1 MEHLPQV
8 VAFVGPAGTG
18 KSHRASLLAEDLGIP
33 AIIDDGLLILHGHIA
48 AGTSAKREPTAMA
61 AVRRAVF
68 ADPQHAREVRE
79 ALLKSGAERVLVL
92 GTSKEMVHLIC
103 DALDLPRPQRYIP
116 IHEVASP
123 EEMRQARRIRRS
135 QGKHVIPAPTLEVK
149 RSFSGYLVDPL
160 RVFTRRSQPGPPVE
174 KSVVRPTYSALGRFF
189 IDDAVIGAI
198 ARYGARSVP
207 GVLDVRWGSIDT
219 RPEGIRLRLDIWLPV
234 DQPLPPILEAV
245 QKKVRQDVEAMTAL
259 NVLAVDLVVRR
270 LRRTGEPVV
279 ADLDRDRQGEDPLAG
294 GPARIVEE

>member
-1 MEHLPQV
+1 MDHLPQV
-8 VAFVGPAGTG
+8 VAFVGAAGTG

-33 AIIDDGLLILHGHIA
+33 AIIDDGLLILQGHIA
-48 AGTSAKREPTAMA
+48 AGRSAKREPTAMA

-68 ADPQHAREVRE
+68 ADTQHAKEVRD
-79 ALLKSGAERVLVL
+79 ALLASGAERVLIL

-103 DALDLPRPQRYIP
+103 DALDLPRPQRYIS
-116 IHEVASP
+116 IQEVASP
-123 EEMRQARRIRRS
+123 DEMRQATRIRRS

-160 RVFTRRSQPGPPVE
+160 RVFSRRPSPGRPVE
-174 KSVVRPTYSALGRFF
+174 KSVVRPTYSSLGRFF

-198 ARYGARSVP
+198 ARHGARTVP
-207 GVLDVRWGSIDT
+207 GVLDVRWGPIDT
-219 RPEGIRLRLDIWLPV
+219 RPEGVHLRLDIWLPV
-234 DQPLPPILEAV
+234 DGILPPILEGV

-279 ADLDRDRQGEDPLAG
+279 ADLDRDRQGEDPLAA
-294 GPARIVEE
+294 GPAGVEEV